1 MGCDDDIATVQC
13 DVKARAVVH
22 VPTRD
27 SLDDP
32 PQLARLVVGELPG
45 SSKELCARDWALLLI
60 LKIVEPRHEPG
71 TQIWLSVHHSEA
83 GTRHRDEDILVP
95 QFDVEVLHP
104 VERERRE
111 LTNC

>member
-1 MGCDDDIATVQC
+1 MVVASAIRRHGARWAPAT
-13 DVKARAVVH
+13 H
-22 VPTRD
+22 E
-27 SLDDP
+27 LLHDP
-32 PQLARLVVGELPG
+32 PQLARLVVGGLPG